1 VKRPAWAIV
10 PAKSLAR
17 GKSRLRPVLAD
28 DERAAFARALLEHT
42 LGVLG
47 AAGLDGVLVCTDG
60 DDVAEL
66 AAARGAEVLRD
77 GVPSATTPTAGVP
90 ATGVPAAA
98 SPLARVV
105 DGALRHVE
113 ARGAATAIVFMADL
127 PRLDAANVATLLA
140 ALDAHDVAIVRD
152 HLGHHTNALALSP
165 PTAFATSFGTPRS
178 FDAHCASARAAGLR
192 VAVVDDAGIAFDVDG
207 PSDHALMTRPAG
219 GNGSAGRA

>member
-28 DERAAFARALLEHT
+28 AERAAFARGLLEHT
-42 LGVLG
+42 LGALA

-60 DDVAEL
+60 DDVAHL
-66 AAARGAEVLRD
+66 AAALGVEVLRD
-77 GVPSATTPTAGVP
+77 VGETAG
-90 ATGVPAAA
+90 ATAAPPAA

-113 ARGAATAIVFMADL
+113 ARGAATAIVLMADL
-127 PRLDAANVATLLA
+127 PRLAPASVAAVLA

-152 HLGHHTNALALSP
+152 HVGHHTNALALSP
-165 PTAFATSFGTPRS
+165 PTAFSTSFGTPRS

-192 VAVVDDAGIAFDVDG
+192 VAVVVDARIAFDVDG
-207 PSDHALMTRPAG
+207 PSDHARMSR
-219 GNGSAGRA
+219 S